1 MHRKVRQPV
10 IALNGGYRSEPV
22 LHILKHLREYSKI
35 KRRGR
40 QLVIPHCHCK
50 CGEHKHKNGGQ
61 RNNRY
66 PAFLCEFRKPDPM
79 LSYSIPYSEG
89 YKQDNTEKKIN
100 ASTFFTEHDY
110 SISDC
115 KLCGRYKQCGTVCF
129 HLSELWDKTQCGK

>member
-1 MHRKVRQPV
+1 MRKKHIERQHQVIRRRKMHCKVRQPV

-22 LHILKHLREYSKI
+22 LHILEHLREYPKI

-61 RNNRY
+61 CKNRY
-66 PAFLCEFRKPDPM
+66 PAFLCEFRKPYPV

-89 YKQDNTEKKIN
+89 YKQDNSEKK
-100 ASTFFTEHDY
+100 
-110 SISDC
+110 SIFVPFS
-115 KLCGRYKQCGTVCF
+115 RNIT
-129 HLSELWDKTQCGK
+129 TA